1 MFIYIRAARLIGSKV
16 NKPLSPTWMVPFDC
30 ALFWAVLK
38 LSSRYCSRTEASS
51 PVEDGIPRRPPCLLR
66 DRSGPE
72 TTCTSS
78 GEPPGVIGAGMP
90 FPRVLVFGVAL
101 LGSRKERIRVR
112 AARMFCVSGA
122 ERCLLRQRVMPKRGR
137 SPTRPEVWAERGFA
151 LLFEIEIQFIWASG
165 CFDKKRVGC
174 G

>member
-1 MFIYIRAARLIGSKV
+1 M
-16 NKPLSPTWMVPFDC
+16 
-30 ALFWAVLK
+30 
-38 LSSRYCSRTEASS
+38 
-51 PVEDGIPRRPPCLLR
+51 
-66 DRSGPE
+66 
-72 TTCTSS
+72 
-78 GEPPGVIGAGMP
+78 IGAGMP

-101 LGSRKERIRVR
+101 LGSRKERIVCVR
-112 AARMFCVSGA
+112 PKDERCVSWA
-122 ERCLLRQRVMPKRGR
+122 ERCLLRSSGLPKRGR